1 LQQFFHHLT
10 VVQKKISTFAA
21 NSKNVFMKILNGT
34 ALAKKIKLVLAI
46 EIEYL
51 MKKHERAPKLCI
63 ILVGDDPV
71 SISYVQNKKK
81 SCNEIG
87 ILCDLSI
94 LPYSTTQDELLALIE
109 TLNNHVDVDGIL
121 VQLPLPK
128 HIDQT
133 VVLQAIDYK
142 KDVDGLHPMN
152 VGLLNI
158 SPDAIIPCT
167 PKGILSL
174 LKAEDIP
181 ITGKHCVIIGRSNLV
196 GKPMAQ
202 LMLRENASVTVCHS
216 KTKDLACLTQQ
227 GEILIIAIGH
237 RQLVNADMLKEGAV
251 VVDVGI
257 NNVDGKLVGDIYNSI
272 DVTNIEKKAAAI
284 TPVPGGVGP
293 MTIASLLENVVEV
306 YKRSVRNEE

>member
-1 LQQFFHHLT
+1 
-10 VVQKKISTFAA
+10 
-21 NSKNVFMKILNGT
+21 
-34 ALAKKIKLVLAI
+34 
-46 EIEYL
+46 
-51 MKKHERAPKLCI
+51 
-63 ILVGDDPV
+63 
-71 SISYVQNKKK
+71 
-81 SCNEIG
+81 
-87 ILCDLSI
+87 
-94 LPYSTTQDELLALIE
+94 
-109 TLNNHVDVDGIL
+109 

-128 HIDQT
+128 HIDQS

-152 VGLLNI
+152 VGLLNV
-158 SPDAIIPCT
+158 SNDAIIPCT

-174 LKAEDIP
+174 LRAEDIH
-181 ITGKHCVIIGRSNLV
+181 ITGKHCVVIGRSNLV

-216 KTKDLACLTQQ
+216 KTRDLAHLTQQ

-237 RQLVNADMLKEGAV
+237 PNLVSADMLKEGAV

-257 NNVDGKLVGDIYNSI
+257 NSVDGKLVGDIYNSI

-293 MTIASLLENVVEV
+293 MTIASLLENVVEI
-306 YKRSVRNEE
+306 YKRRVIRA

>member
-1 LQQFFHHLT
+1 
-10 VVQKKISTFAA
+10 
-21 NSKNVFMKILNGT
+21 MKILNGSI
-34 ALAKKIKLVLAI
+34 LAKKIKSVLAI

-51 MKKHERAPKLCI
+51 VKKHARVPKLCI
-63 ILVGDDPV
+63 ILVGDDLA
-71 SISYVQNKKK
+71 STSYVKSKKK

-94 LPYSTTQDELLALIE
+94 LPFSTSQDELLVLIE
-109 TLNNHVDVDGIL
+109 KMNCDPETDGIL

-128 HIDQT
+128 HIDPY
-133 VVLQAIDYK
+133 VILQAIDYK

-152 VGLLNI
+152 VGLLNV
-158 SPDAIIPCT
+158 SNDAIIPCT

-174 LKAEDIP
+174 LKAEDVVIS
-181 ITGKHCVIIGRSNLV
+181 GKHCVVIGRSNLV

-216 KTKDLACLTQQ
+216 KTRDLSYLTRQ

-237 RQLVNADMLKEGAV
+237 PNLVNAEMLKEGAV

-257 NNVDGKLVGDIYNSI
+257 NNLDGKLVGDIYNSI
-272 DVTNIEKKAAAI
+272 DLTNIEKKAAAI

-293 MTIASLLENVVEV
+293 MTIASLLENLVEI
-306 YKRSVRNEE
+306 YKRRVIND

>member
-1 LQQFFHHLT
+1 
-10 VVQKKISTFAA
+10 
-21 NSKNVFMKILNGT
+21 MKILNGS
-34 ALAKKIKLVLAI
+34 ALAKKIKSMLAI

-51 MKKHERAPKLCI
+51 VKKHDRAPKLCI
-63 ILVGDDPV
+63 ILAGDDPA
-71 SISYVQNKKK
+71 SASYVKSKQK

-94 LPYSTTQDELLALIE
+94 LPFSTSQDELLALIDV
-109 TLNNHVDVDGIL
+109 LNNDPAVDGIL

-128 HIDQT
+128 HIDQD

-152 VGLLNI
+152 VGLLNR
-158 SPDAIIPCT
+158 SDEAIIPCT

-174 LKAEDIP
+174 LKTEDIS
-181 ITGKHCVIIGRSNLV
+181 ITGKHCVVIGRSNLV

-216 KTKDLACLTQQ
+216 KTRDLAYLTRQ

-237 RQLVNADMLKEGAV
+237 PNLLNADMLKKGAV

-257 NNVDGKLVGDIYNSI
+257 NSVDGKLVGDLYNSI
-272 DVTNIEKKAAAI
+272 DVKDIEKKAAAI

-293 MTIASLLENVVEV
+293 MTIASLLENVVEI
-306 YKRSVRNEE
+306 YKKRCLKL

>member
-1 LQQFFHHLT
+1 
-10 VVQKKISTFAA
+10 
-21 NSKNVFMKILNGT
+21 MKILNGNT
-34 ALAKKIKLVLAI
+34 LSKKIKSVLSI

-51 MKKHERAPKLCI
+51 VKKHGRSPKLCI
-63 ILVGDDPV
+63 ILVGDDPA
-71 SISYVQNKKK
+71 SISYVKSKKK

-94 LPYSTTQDELLALIE
+94 LPFSTSQNELLELIE
-109 TLNNHVDVDGIL
+109 KLNSDPEVDGIL

-128 HIDQT
+128 HIDQN
-133 VVLQAIDYK
+133 VVLRAIDYR
-142 KDVDGLHPMN
+142 KDADGLHPMN
-152 VGLLNI
+152 VGLLNV
-158 SPDAIIPCT
+158 SNDAILPCT

-174 LKAEDIP
+174 LKAEDIS

-216 KTKDLACLTQQ
+216 KTRDLAYLTRQ

-237 RQLVNADMLKEGAV
+237 ANLVKADMLKEGAV

-257 NNVDGKLVGDIYNSI
+257 NNVEGKLVGDIYNSI

-293 MTIASLLENVVEV
+293 MTIASLMENVVEI
-306 YKRSVRNEE
+306 YKRRIV

>member
-1 LQQFFHHLT
+1 
-10 VVQKKISTFAA
+10 
-21 NSKNVFMKILNGT
+21 MKILNGA
-34 ALAKKIKLVLAI
+34 ALAKKIKSVLAI

-51 MKKHERAPKLCI
+51 VKKHQRSPRLCI
-63 ILVGDDPV
+63 ILVGDDPANA
-71 SISYVQNKKK
+71 SYVKNKQK

-87 ILCDLSI
+87 ILCDLHI
-94 LPYSTTQDELLALIE
+94 LPFSTSQNDLLALIE
-109 TLNNHVDVDGIL
+109 SLNNNREVDGIL

-128 HIDQT
+128 HIDQN
-133 VVLQAIDYK
+133 VIIQAIDYR

-152 VGLLNI
+152 VGLLNV
-158 SPDAIIPCT
+158 SPDAIVPCT

-181 ITGKHCVIIGRSNLV
+181 LTGKHCVIIGRSNLV

-216 KTKDLACLTQQ
+216 KTRDLSYLTQQ

-237 RQLVNADMLKEGAV
+237 PNLVNAGMLKEGAV

-257 NNVDGKLVGDIYNSI
+257 NSMDGKLVGDIYNSI

-293 MTIASLLENVVEV
+293 MTIASLLENVVEI
-306 YKRSVRNEE
+306 YKRRVRSKE

>member
-1 LQQFFHHLT
+1 
-10 VVQKKISTFAA
+10 
-21 NSKNVFMKILNGT
+21 MKILNGS
-34 ALAKKIKLVLAI
+34 ALSKKIKSVLSI

-51 MKKHERAPKLCI
+51 VKKYERSPKLCI
-63 ILVGDDPV
+63 ILAGDDPA
-71 SISYVQNKKK
+71 SISYVNSKKK

-87 ILCDLSI
+87 ILCDLNI
-94 LPYSTTQDELLALIE
+94 LPYSTSQNELLALIG
-109 TLNNHVDVDGIL
+109 TLNIAPDVDAIL

-128 HIDQT
+128 HIDQNI
-133 VVLQAIDYK
+133 VLQAIDFR

-152 VGLLNI
+152 VGLLNV
-158 SPDAIIPCT
+158 SNEAIIPCT

-174 LKAEDIP
+174 LKAEDVQ
-181 ITGKHCVIIGRSNLV
+181 ITGKHCVVIGRSNLV

-216 KTKDLACLTQQ
+216 KTKDLAYLTCQ

-237 RQLVNADMLKEGAV
+237 PKLVNAGMLKEDAV

-257 NNVDGKLVGDIYNSI
+257 NNVDGKLVGDLYNSI
-272 DVTNIEKKAAAI
+272 DLQDIEKKAAAI

-293 MTIASLLENVVEV
+293 MTIASLLENVVEI
-306 YKRSVRNEE
+306 YKRRVVTR